1 MGHGWN
7 LGPPQGESRVLTTVP
22 LVKWSVSDPMDC
34 SSPGSSVHGVIQARI
49 LEWVAI
55 SFSRGSSRP
64 GDWTS
69 QADALPTEPSGKPQ
83 GIPPFTHLI
92 DYSAAVWR
100 VNWRRAEVEAGIPA
114 GLNQVLRKFQL
125 IWNRW
130 EVSWIRSLGWPVYF
144 TGFQKKKP
152 TFSYLDNRVI
162 SLYNTFYYGFNN
174 ILKIFSVKNNYL
186 QVPPPSNIYLFFPK
200 NSSRLVR
207 TNVSLRSE
215 DCV

>member
-1 MGHGWN
+1 MGKKPGRVDPICTKMFSQFQFLYFKIIGLKITSSCFFQSSNKGVMTSFDTNCNITFWLFFHFFFWN
-7 LGPPQGESRVLTTVP
+7 MGDIFKFWFLLY
-22 LVKWSVSDPMDC
+22 
-34 SSPGSSVHGVIQARI
+34 VI
-49 LEWVAI
+49 L
-55 SFSRGSSRP
+55 
-64 GDWTS
+64 
-69 QADALPTEPSGKPQ
+69 K
-83 GIPPFTHLI
+83 IPF
-92 DYSAAVWR
+92 V
-100 VNWRRAEVEAGIPA
+100 
-114 GLNQVLRKFQL
+114 
-125 IWNRW
+125 IWNKL